1 MSCASWENVSGRVNL
16 TIQKQPS
23 EVFFKKGVLKTFAK
37 FAGKQLCQSLYF
49 NKFTGCNF
57 TKKEA
62 LTQFFSC
69 EFREIFK
76 NTFFTEHLRTTASDP
91 SPLLLLHS
99 FSKTFPKICFLE
111 RRWSP
116 VLWLLRLPKVAFSPK
131 I

>member
-1 MSCASWENVSGRVNL
+1 MSCASWEKVSRRVNL

-37 FAGKQLCQSLYF
+37 FAGKQLYQSLYF
-49 NKFTGCNF
+49 NKFTGYNF

-62 LTQFFSC
+62 LTRFFSG

-76 NTFFTEHLRTTASDP
+76 STFFTEHLRTTASDP
-91 SPLLLLHS
+91 SPLLLHS

-111 RRWSP
+111 RRST
-116 VLWLLRLPKVAFSPK
+116 LFCDF
-131 I
+131 